1 VTNQLRSSVELKL
14 TALATVL
21 PTRNLSKSRVLEKY
35 TSVWR
40 YANFR
45 PTNVVYKAV
54 GIVYVKTI
62 ARFVQPLRQTDRQ
75 TDTGHSI

>member
-35 TSVWR
+35 SSVWR

-54 GIVYVKTI
+54 GIVYVKTSSI
-62 ARFVQPLRQTDRQ
+62 RPAIQTDRQ
-75 TDTGHSI
+75 TQAIAYVAL